1 MPTDATPEPRR
12 SAVKAPTELV
22 AGLFLLALSAVSLY
36 GSLDLHAGE
45 LSRMGPGMMP
55 MIASIAVGLFGLVL
69 VGFSFLAE
77 GPPLERWHLRSIFF
91 VFGAVIVFAATIRGF
106 GLAVSG
112 PLAVVI
118 SSLADRD
125 TRLVEIIP
133 FAFVLTLVC
142 ALLFKWL
149 LGLPIPLMPFLIDY

>member
-12 SAVKAPTELV
+12 SAVKAPTELF
-22 AGLFLLALSAVSLY
+22 AGLFLLALSALSFY
-36 GSLDLHAGE
+36 GALDLSAGE

-55 MIASIAVGLFGLVL
+55 MIASIAVGLFGLAL
-69 VGFSFLAE
+69 VGLSFLAE
-77 GPPLERWHLRSIFF
+77 GPPPERWDLRSLFF
-91 VFGAVIVFAATIRGF
+91 VFGAVVVFAATIRGF
-106 GLAVSG
+106 GLAVAG
-112 PLAVVI
+112 PLAVLI

-125 TRLVEIIP
+125 TRLIEIIP
-133 FAFVLTLVC
+133 FAIVLTLVC